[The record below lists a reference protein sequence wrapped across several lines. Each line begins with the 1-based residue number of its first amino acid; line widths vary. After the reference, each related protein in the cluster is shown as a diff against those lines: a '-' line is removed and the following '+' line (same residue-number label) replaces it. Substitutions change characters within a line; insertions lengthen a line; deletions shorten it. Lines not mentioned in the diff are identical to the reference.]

1 MDLQEGEQPAAQS
14 RRMKEWE
21 AKRAEVE
28 AWTPVAREAWLRNN
42 PKPFEREERIHAKY
56 PAVTPEAEPVSPPV
70 VAPKDKDITEE
81 FVKKQGVTGKLRRD
95 IARGKTKIMRKADGT
110 LYTSTTKKKQFREH
124 GI

>member
-1 MDLQEGEQPAAQS
+1 MNYKMKGSPFYRNFGIGSPLKVAEG
-14 RRMKEWE
+14 
-21 AKRAEVE
+21 
-28 AWTPVAREAWLRNN
+28 TT
-42 PKPFEREERIHAKY
+42 EEEKTED

-110 LYTSTTKKKQFREH
+110 LYTYTTKKKQFREH